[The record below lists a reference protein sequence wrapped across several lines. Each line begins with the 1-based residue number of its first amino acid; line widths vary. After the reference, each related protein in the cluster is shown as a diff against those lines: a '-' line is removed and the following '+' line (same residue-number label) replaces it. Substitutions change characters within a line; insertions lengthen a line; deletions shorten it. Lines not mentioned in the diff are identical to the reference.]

1 YALLIAPAFLMGNTI
16 AVVWQSVLLLAI
28 HLLTIGVLYALT
40 RRMHAQP
47 DLLRTSESVGG
58 DMEERVS
65 RWLPIVYAFNPFS
78 LQCFLLNVADGLA
91 LALALLAQAIILPG
105 LIIRSTETAIASDNQ
120 KSGGLS
126 LYARL
131 NRLGLPGKTLVA
143 LLLIVLAV
151 LTKESMLALIPI
163 ILLPALANI
172 LRRMFQAGKTRLAD
186 SFVPWS
192 AIMVAISVLT
202 VVIISAWWR
211 HVDFSPTLAA
221 ERSGRPFEGMLV
233 FLHHPD
239 ALISG
244 RMLLIPLLVISL
256 VLVIAECVV
265 LIRRQYKSYEIRSA
279 WIALFDTDMALRFG
293 NVLAAL
299 GIITVIS
306 MATAD
311 EYWANYANIM
321 RLFTP
326 LVLCLSIVP
335 FAFYN
340 TQAKRTGNWLMLG
353 LLVYFLMF
361 DAAIIRQEWTGR
373 RLPAVSYE
381 LMR

>member
-1 YALLIAPAFLMGNTI
+1 
-16 AVVWQSVLLLAI
+16 
-28 HLLTIGVLYALT
+28 
-40 RRMHAQP
+40 
-47 DLLRTSESVGG
+47 
-58 DMEERVS
+58 
-65 RWLPIVYAFNPFS
+65 
-78 LQCFLLNVADGLA
+78 
-91 LALALLAQAIILPG
+91 
-105 LIIRSTETAIASDNQ
+105 
-120 KSGGLS
+120 
-126 LYARL
+126 
-131 NRLGLPGKTLVA
+131 
-143 LLLIVLAV
+143 
-151 LTKESMLALIPI
+151 
-163 ILLPALANI
+163 
-172 LRRMFQAGKTRLAD
+172 
-186 SFVPWS
+186 
-192 AIMVAISVLT
+192 MVAISVLT